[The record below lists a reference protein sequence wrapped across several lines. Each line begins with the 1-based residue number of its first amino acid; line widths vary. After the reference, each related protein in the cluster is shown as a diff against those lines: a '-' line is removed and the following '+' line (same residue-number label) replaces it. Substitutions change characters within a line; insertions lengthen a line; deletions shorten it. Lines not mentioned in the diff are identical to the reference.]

1 MATAW
6 EQLTASEPVSLCFIS
21 LCLILGAVGIAVTNC
36 AWQTPLDSR
45 AREDLFPVSAL
56 RLGAQDDV
64 WLQLHPDRA
73 VYF

>member
-1 MATAW
+1 M
-6 EQLTASEPVSLCFIS
+6 ASEPFSLCFIS

-36 AWQTPLDSR
+36 TWQTPLDSW
-45 AREDLFPVSAL
+45 AREALFTVSAL
-56 RLGAQDDV
+56 KLGAQNHV